1 MPTYLYCVLAPP
13 RTDAA
18 PHLRGIS
25 EAPVRAVVTLRGLEA
40 WVSTIDEGA
49 VRTSGRALAEQAL
62 LHNEVVDAALATGR
76 TPLPARF
83 GSQFADDAM
92 CIVHLEQHHPV
103 LSAALTRVAD
113 AVEMS
118 VLLVPVE
125 RARASPRNSPRR
137 DEPAAGRRYLEAVR
151 QRTRDEEQRRAVAA
165 SMAGR
170 ITSTV
175 ASIVRS
181 ESRDAGTAGILSVAH
196 LVGRGEVDRY
206 RREVTAVVP
215 EAGYRIV
222 VSGPRAPYSF
232 AAESAFLVGH
242 DSSSPSRDE

>member
-1 MPTYLYCVLAPP
+1 MATYLYCVLAPP
-13 RTDAA
+13 RIDAA
-18 PHLRGIS
+18 PGLPGIGGT
-25 EAPVRAVVTLRGLEA
+25 PVRAIVTPSGLEA

-62 LHNEVVDAALATGR
+62 LHNEVADAALATGR

-83 GSQFADDAM
+83 GSQFADDAT
-92 CIVHLEQHHPV
+92 CIAHLEQHHRA

-125 RARASPRNSPRR
+125 RGRANPRTSPRR

-151 QRTRDEEQRRAVAA
+151 QRTRDEERRRAVAA

-175 ASIVRS
+175 ASIVRG
-181 ESRDAGTAGILSVAH
+181 ESRDAGTADILSVAH

-222 VSGPRAPYSF
+222 VAGPRAPYSF
-232 AAESAFLVGH
+232 AAESAPLVGH
-242 DSSSPSRDE
+242 DSSSPNRDE